1 MSAPTSVLIRP
12 LQRAV
17 YDYLRDDVPDLSPV
31 RKYIFSRFEKNIST
45 EIKTA
50 LETIGITIQVF
61 APRIAKIRPNA
72 NGLLADDG
80 IELRVRISEH
90 PLTNKTEYEVGILQE
105 LLLYHLHLWTPPGDI
120 ATTLHAAED
129 PVDELPHQELNIMD
143 LFFQCSGGFSV
154 RSA

>member
-45 EIKTA
+45 EIRTA
-50 LETIGITIQVF
+50 LESIGITIQVF
-61 APRIAKIRPNA
+61 APRIARIRPNA
-72 NGLLADDG
+72 NGLLA
-80 IELRVRISEH
+80 EH